1 MSALGDPQQHD
12 DLLNF
17 RLKRLLTLSGAPAV
31 RLCEGGFGVAR
42 QEWRLL
48 AALVEHGG
56 MSPSSLAEH
65 TGMESARVSQ
75 TVTRLVQKGLVE
87 RVELPS
93 DRRRA
98 SLRATQAALELY
110 AALFPQ
116 LAGINRR
123 LMAAL
128 DDEET
133 AMLERCLDKLT
144 QRAREIH
151 DEGGGVQARADRH
164 RGGSQRFWR

>member
-1 MSALGDPQQHD
+1 MSALDDPQQHD

-17 RLKRLLTLSGAPAV
+17 RLKRLLTLGGAPAI

-42 QEWRLL
+42 QEWRLV
-48 AALVEHGG
+48 AALVEHGQA
-56 MSPSSLAEH
+56 SPSSLAERS
-65 TGMESARVSQ
+65 GLEPARVSQ

-98 SLRATQAALELY
+98 TLRATPAGVELY
-110 AALFPQ
+110 TALFPQ
-116 LAGINRR
+116 LAQINRR

-128 DDEET
+128 DGEES

-144 QRAREIH
+144 RRAREIH
-151 DEGGGVQARADRH
+151 DQGGGVEARANRH
-164 RGGSQRFWR
+164 LGGSQRFWR